1 MLRVCVN
8 SVVDT
13 GEVLDMLG
21 VVLIYLDFNLVF
33 FIWFSWFVRFGYLF
47 AVVWL
52 LRFCCLLRVFACVWC
67 IVWIVCC
74 D

>member
-8 SVVDT
+8 SVVAT

-33 FIWFSWFVRFGYLF
+33 LYGLVG
-47 AVVWL
+47 L
-52 LRFCCLLRVFACVWC
+52 LGLGICLQ
-67 IVWIVCC
+67 
-74 D
+74 